1 MDEQKFLLILKDRDR
16 TAEVLSFAI
25 QGNKATVTFQNDS
38 SKTYNYPLDQLH
50 TLISQN
56 PKVIDVSEQEVFVQE
71 KPLKDVKQVIL
82 FDQKVKIWLTWGRTL
97 IVDADQL
104 TLHHRALTNAN
115 AIRILQYWTEI
126 SEHTQI
132 DNGNDLESESHSF
145 LSKQM
150 VRLNAF
156 IHLQSALSCFI
167 NQTALTRN
175 APQTDHMIFPFKF
188 NLSQKQAL
196 IHALS
201 SNISVIEGPPGTGKT
216 QTILNIIAN
225 LTIMQNKTVAVVSGN
240 NAAVQNVKD
249 KLEKSGYGF
258 FVASLGNA
266 ENQKAFFEHIPQ
278 YDKSEEWKS
287 EQSVPELMHRI
298 KELDDQIHKLME
310 LQNEQAQLKQQLAA
324 YQLEQQHY
332 EHYYENQDSEEI
344 KPGLLYQVYR
354 KFYRESPQS
363 ILSFLAHHHVAAA
376 QGKLNSWLYKAKAAF
391 KFGYTDFVS
400 LREHQNDVLLN
411 LQKEFYAAKIKYI
424 ERKIEHIQ
432 KEMDKATFD
441 ELLCEHERI
450 STTVFKHQLHSKY
463 HARQS
468 LNFEHR
474 TYKRKYKEFVQHF
487 PVVLSTTHSLRNC
500 APPNFL
506 FDYVIIDESSQ
517 VDLLTGALALSCCK
531 NAIIVGDTKQ
541 LPHIVDLKIKNKLS
555 KNDVAHHFDY
565 FQHNILS
572 SMLSLYG
579 EALPKV
585 MLREHYRCHPQIIGF
600 CNAQYY
606 DDDLIPFTTHE
617 ENVEPLILFHTA
629 KGNHMREVTRGEK
642 LGKFNQRELDIV
654 EEVLEHP
661 FVTVKDKKE
670 IGFAT
675 PYRKQ
680 VIKAGQVLSEEIE
693 SDTIHKYQGREKP
706 LMILSTVLDQSAQ
719 GKKGIRFVD
728 DPCKINVAVSRAQQ
742 QFVLVTGQNVFTKA
756 NSDVGNLIRY
766 MEYSTLNENII
777 KSEIVSIFDLL
788 YKEYSE
794 VLIGLRDKKIKISKH
809 ESENIANVFL
819 QELLKREEYHIL
831 NIQRQVYLKNFLS
844 STDLLDE
851 GERKYIKNNAS
862 LDFVVY
868 HKLDKRP
875 QLVIEVDGFAYHEN
889 KPEQLERDRKKDSI
903 LAKYKVPFLRLK
915 TEGSGEEQK
924 VREMLDSVL
933 GYK

>member
-1 MDEQKFLLILKDRDR
+1 M
-16 TAEVLSFAI
+16 
-25 QGNKATVTFQNDS
+25 
-38 SKTYNYPLDQLH
+38 
-50 TLISQN
+50 
-56 PKVIDVSEQEVFVQE
+56 IDISEQEVFIE
-71 KPLKDVKQVIL
+71 EMPLDDVKQVIL
-82 FDQKVKIWLTWGRTL
+82 FDKKAKIWLTWGKPR
-97 IVDADQL
+97 IVDSDQL
-104 TLHHRALTNAN
+104 TLHYRALNN
-115 AIRILQYWTEI
+115 DNSIRILQYWTEI
-126 SEHTQI
+126 SEHTKI
-132 DNGNDLESESHSF
+132 DNGNDSESESRSF
-145 LSKQM
+145 LNKQM
-150 VRLNAF
+150 VGLNAF
-156 IHLQSALSCFI
+156 IHPQSALSCYM
-167 NQTALTRN
+167 NQTTLTQN
-175 APQTDHMIFPFKF
+175 VPQTNHMIFPFKF

-225 LTIMQNKTVAVVSGN
+225 LAIMQNKTVAVVSGN

-249 KLEKSGYGF
+249 KLEKLEYDF

-266 ENQKAFFEHIPQ
+266 DNQKAFFEHMPR
-278 YDKSEEWKS
+278 YAKPEEWKS
-287 EQSVPELMHRI
+287 EQYVPELMDRI
-298 KELDDQIHKLME
+298 KVLDEQIHKLME
-310 LQNEQAQLKQQLAA
+310 LQNEQAQLKQQLSA

-332 EHYYENQDSEEI
+332 EHYYKNQNIKEI
-344 KPGLLYQVYR
+344 NPGLLYQLYR
-354 KFYRESPQS
+354 KFYQESPQS
-363 ILSFLAHHHVAAA
+363 ILSFLAHHHVATA

-391 KFGYTDFVS
+391 QFGYTDFVS
-400 LREHQNDVLLN
+400 LREYQNDVLLN

-424 ERKIEHIQ
+424 EQKIETIQ
-432 KEMDKATFD
+432 KVMDKATFS
-441 ELLCEHERI
+441 ELLREHEQL

-463 HARQS
+463 DARQS
-468 LNFEHR
+468 VNFEHR
-474 TYKRKYKEFVQHF
+474 TFKSKYKEFIQHF

-500 APPNFL
+500 APQNFL

-517 VDLLTGALALSCCK
+517 VDLLTGVLALSCGK

-541 LPHIVDLKIKNKLS
+541 LPHIVDLRIKDKLG

-572 SMLSLYG
+572 SMLALYG
-579 EALPKV
+579 DALPKV

-606 DDDLIPFTTHE
+606 DDGLIPFTTHE
-617 ENVEPLILFHTA
+617 ENVEPLILFRTV

-642 LGKFNQRELDIV
+642 LGKYNQRELDVV
-654 EEVLEHP
+654 EEVLRHP
-661 FVTVKDKKE
+661 FVIVKDKKE

-680 VIKAGQVLSEEIE
+680 VIKAGQVLPEEIE
-693 SDTIHKYQGREKP
+693 SDTIHKYQGREKT
-706 LMILSTVLDQSAQ
+706 LMILSTVLDQSVQ

-756 NSDVGNLIRY
+756 NSEVGNLIRY

-777 KSEIVSIFDLL
+777 TSEIVSIFDLL

-794 VLIGLRDKKIKISKH
+794 VLIGLRDKKIKISRH
-809 ESENIANVFL
+809 ESENIANAFL
-819 QELLKREEYHIL
+819 QELLEKEEYRIL
-831 NIQRQVYLKNFLS
+831 SIQREVYLKNFLNE
-844 STDLLDE
+844 TDLLDE
-851 GERKYIKNNAS
+851 NELKYVKNNAS
-862 LDFVVY
+862 LDFVLY

-875 QLVIEVDGFAYHEN
+875 QLVIEVDGFAHHEN

-903 LAKYKVPFLRLK
+903 LTKYKVPFLRLK
-915 TEGSGEEQK
+915 TEASGEEERVK
-924 VREMLDSVL
+924 DILDSVL